1 MTQPR
6 RAAAR
11 LVLVL
16 AALTVVGILAAP
28 LASARGVARRE
39 RQPDVAALPAQ
50 QALDA
55 IRRGDLGTYLVIRQ
69 QVAALVAPRIGLDAR
84 QLDQV
89 WARTDGHHMSALFA
103 ALSQLGVPYH
113 RRASSAGE
121 AFDCSGL
128 TSWAWGQAG
137 LLLAHQSGVQIH
149 SVARRSLAQVVPGDL
164 LYYPGHVMM
173 SLGIGGAM
181 VHAPYTGTV
190 VQVQVLSAHQQR
202 RIRVGDPLG

>member
-1 MTQPR
+1 MTHLR

-11 LVLVL
+11 LVIVL
-16 AALTVVGILAAP
+16 AAVTVL
-28 LASARGVARRE
+28 GVATTPMAGARTVSRRE
-39 RQPDVAALPAQ
+39 RQPDIAALPAQ

-55 IRRGDLGTYLVIRQ
+55 LHRGDRSSYAVIRQ
-69 QVAALVAPRIGLDAR
+69 QVAALIAPRIGVDLH
-84 QLDQV
+84 QLDHV
-89 WARTDGHHMSALFA
+89 WARTDGHHMGAVFA

-128 TSWAWGQAG
+128 TSWAWAQAG
-137 LLLAHQSGVQIH
+137 LLLAHQSRVQIH
-149 SVARRSLAQVVPGDL
+149 DAARRSLAQVVPGDL

-173 SLGIGGAM
+173 SLGVGGAM

-190 VQVQVLSAHQQR
+190 VQVQVLSEHQRR